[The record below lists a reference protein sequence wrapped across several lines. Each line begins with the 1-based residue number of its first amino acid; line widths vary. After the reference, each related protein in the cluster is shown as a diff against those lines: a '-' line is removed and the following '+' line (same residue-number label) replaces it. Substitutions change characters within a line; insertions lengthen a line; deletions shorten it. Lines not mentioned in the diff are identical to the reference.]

1 MDARGIEIL
10 EATED
15 IYGGVE
21 VDMKEK
27 KMDSNSF
34 ATLLRASMQLW
45 KQQGKKGVWLKLPI
59 ELSYLV
65 DVAKKEGFVYH
76 HAEET
81 YIMMVYWIPKTPST
95 LPANASHQVGIG
107 AFVIND
113 EGEMLVVQEKQ
124 GKFGGTGLWKMPTGV
139 VKEGED
145 ICDGAVR
152 EVKEETGID
161 AEFVE
166 FLAFRQNHKV
176 LFSKSDL
183 FFVCKLKPL
192 SSTITKQDTEIE
204 NAKWMKIEEYMEQP
218 FVKDSESF
226 GSVAE
231 ICNMAARTDGAYSGF
246 IANPKTKKRSG
257 AKSYLYCN
265 KIR

>member
-1 MDARGIEIL
+1 MDVRDTETIL
-10 EATED
+10 AATED
-15 IYGGVE
+15 TYGGVT

-27 KMDSNSF
+27 MDSNPF
-34 ATLLRASMQLW
+34 ATSLTASMQLW

-59 ELSYLV
+59 ELSDLV

-81 YIMMVYWIPKTPST
+81 YVMMVYWIPKTPST

-113 EGEMLVVQEKQ
+113 EGEILVVQEKY

-145 ICDGAVR
+145 ISDCAVR

-166 FLAFRQNHKV
+166 FLAFRQNHKL

-192 SSTITKQDTEIE
+192 SSTITKQDTEITD
-204 NAKWMKIEEYMEQP
+204 AKWMKIEEYMEQP
-218 FVKDSESF
+218 FVKESESF
-226 GSVAE
+226 SSVAE
-231 ICNMAARTDGAYSGF
+231 ICNMAARKDDAYSGF
-246 IANPKTKKRSG
+246 IANPKTKKRPG